1 MFGYGV
7 KMKKIILLFCVV
19 LVFGLHASSK
29 HILVLQSYNKGLVW
43 SDNISKGIEDILLH
57 QKHYELTTEYMD
69 TKKINNKKYLEFLYN
84 LFYMKMRNQSFDA
97 IIAVDNDA
105 VEFVFKYKDTLFK
118 NTPLIFC
125 GIDKRDPGLNIKKI
139 LDAQIALVL
148 ESKEIKINID
158 FILKTLPKLKQLYVI
173 NDYTAASV
181 LVNHTY
187 ENEVKRLNK
196 QGIKA
201 TLSLDGNLKKIQKD
215 ILNLPANSAVLFG
228 SLFRDKQGKYVPY
241 YEINDILNSSKV
253 PVFSISDSHFG
264 KGVIGG
270 YLLEGYDLG
279 KQTAQETVKI
289 LENGLRQPNIP
300 IVVPSKWEFDYKA
313 LKKYHIRLSAI
324 PKEAIIINLPQT
336 FFEKNKQ
343 LVEYAFILFPILLI
357 SLVFAIINNY
367 QKYKLSKKLKLQS
380 ELQAVLLNNIQSSI
394 FWIDKEGKI
403 KGCNNSFCQLLK
415 LPIEQ
420 ILGQKICKLSKF
432 FCDIP
437 LQDSIEKLKEI
448 ELHVQKRIYRLRS
461 QTFLDDKGEDEGIV
475 SILVDITEKKQ
486 LELNTQFII
495 QQSKLAE
502 IGEILSAIV
511 HQWKN
516 PLVELSAVAHKI
528 IYYNKKGKLTSQNVE
543 EFYNNIMK
551 QIIYMSDTIDGFRD
565 FIRPSNKPMNFDVDK
580 GLQDILS
587 LLSHSLKYTAIDFEY
602 KNEAKSHSLAY
613 GYPNE
618 FKQVIVSIINN
629 ARDAIVERKEKFSGL
644 SGLISLRLSCE
655 KEIIRISIQDNGI
668 GIHTLLKEKLF
679 KPFFT
684 TKTKGDGFGLYMAK
698 LIIENKMHGKIDIND
713 ITEGTQICIEIPTYE
728 STSE

>member
-1 MFGYGV
+1 
-7 KMKKIILLFCVV
+7 MKKIILLFCVV
-19 LVFGLHASSK
+19 LVFGLYASSK

-69 TKKINNKKYLEFLYN
+69 TKKINNKKYLDFLYN
-84 LFYMKMRNQSFDA
+84 LFYMKMKNQSFDA
-97 IIAVDNDA
+97 IIAVDNEA

-118 NTPLIFC
+118 KTPLIFC
-125 GIDKRDPGLNIKKI
+125 GIDKRDPGIDIQKVLN
-139 LDAQIALVL
+139 AQIALVL
-148 ESKEIKINID
+148 ESKEIKINVN
-158 FILKTLPKLKQLYVI
+158 FILKTLPKLKHLYII

-187 ENEVKRLNK
+187 ENEAKRLNK
-196 QGIKA
+196 QGIKT
-201 TLSLDGNLKKIQKD
+201 TLSLDGNLQKIQKD
-215 ILNLPANSAVLFG
+215 IHTLPSNSAVLFG
-228 SLFRDKQGKYVPY
+228 SLFRNGQGKYIPY
-241 YEINDILNSSKV
+241 YEINDVLNSSKV

-270 YLLEGYDLG
+270 FLLEGYDLG
-279 KQTAQETVKI
+279 RQAAQETIKI
-289 LENGLRQPNIP
+289 LEVGLSQPNIP
-300 IVVPSKWEFDYKA
+300 IIVPSKWEFDYRA
-313 LKKYHIRLSAI
+313 LKKYHIPMSAI
-324 PKEAIIINLPQT
+324 PKEATIINLPQT
-336 FFEKNKQ
+336 FFEKNKK

-357 SLVFAIINNY
+357 SLIFAVINNY
-367 QKYKLSKKLKLQS
+367 QKYKLGKKLKLQS

-394 FWIDKEGKI
+394 FWIGKDGKV

-420 ILGQKICKLSKF
+420 IIGEKICKLSKF
-432 FCDIP
+432 FCDTP
-437 LQDSIEKLKEI
+437 LEDSIEDLKEI
-448 ELHVQKRIYRLRS
+448 DLHVEGRIYRLRS
-461 QTFLDDKGEDEGIV
+461 QTFLDDKGEDGGIV
-475 SILVDITEKKQ
+475 SILVDITEKQQ
-486 LELNTQFII
+486 LELNTQFIV

-528 IYYNKKGKLTSQNVE
+528 IYYDKKGKLTSQNVE
-543 EFYNNIMK
+543 EFYNNIMT

-565 FIRPSNKPMNFDVDK
+565 FIRPSNKPVNFDVDK
-580 GLQDILS
+580 GLQEILS

-602 KNEAKSHSLAY
+602 KNEVKDNCFAH

-629 ARDAIVERKEKFSGL
+629 ARDAIVEKKKSDKNL
-644 SGLISLRLSCE
+644 SGRITLHLLSREGVIQILI
-655 KEIIRISIQDNGI
+655 KDNGI
-668 GIHTLLKEKLF
+668 GIEESVKDYLF
-679 KPFFT
+679 DPFFT

-698 LIIENKMHGKIDIND
+698 LIIENKMHGKIDVDNIL
-713 ITEGTQICIEIPTYE
+713 EGTQICIEIPIYE
-728 STSE
+728 RRD